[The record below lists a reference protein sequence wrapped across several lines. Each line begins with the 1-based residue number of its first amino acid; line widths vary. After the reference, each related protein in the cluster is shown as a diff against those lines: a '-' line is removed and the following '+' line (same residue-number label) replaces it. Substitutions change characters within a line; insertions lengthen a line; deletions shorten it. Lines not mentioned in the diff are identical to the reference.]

1 MTQAGWEQPPR
12 NSNKAIASLV
22 CGILFMCAPASIA
35 AVILGHL
42 ALADIKRT
50 AGRMTGQGMAIAGL
64 VMGYL
69 GVALTTIYI
78 IFVVFMVRNTL
89 SHNVTVNEATALTTM
104 RTYSQAL
111 KAYAEKCPKQGYPAT
126 LSPLGPGTG
135 DCKRANLVELQL
147 AAAVPVRQGY
157 MFQYTAGVNGAD
169 RVTTFAL
176 VARPLQPGMTGSR
189 FFYVDE
195 EGVIRVAPS
204 QIIGPNI
211 PPLVWSGPQE
221 KSGKATGS
229 LVCGIIFF
237 LWPVTAL
244 AAVILGHLALS
255 EIKKSAGR
263 LAGQGM
269 AIAGL
274 VLGYIG
280 IAAVP
285 FILIIAA
292 IAIPNVLRAR
302 MAANEASAVGSLRT
316 INTAAVTY
324 ASTYPRSGY
333 PASLK
338 NLGTSCAATSASA
351 DLIDNVLASG
361 TKSGSTFVFTG
372 AGNIPSPGYSIRA
385 TPISIVASGQ
395 RGFF

>member
-1 MTQAGWEQPPR
+1 MKQCPNCR
-12 NSNKAIASLV
+12 SSV
-22 CGILFMCAPASIA
+22 
-35 AVILGHL
+35 
-42 ALADIKRT
+42 AD
-50 AGRMTGQGMAIAGL
+50 
-64 VMGYL
+64 Y
-69 GVALTTIYI
+69 
-78 IFVVFMVRNTL
+78 
-89 SHNVTVNEATALTTM
+89 
-104 RTYSQAL
+104 
-111 KAYAEKCPKQGYPAT
+111 
-126 LSPLGPGTG
+126 
-135 DCKRANLVELQL
+135 
-147 AAAVPVRQGY
+147 VPVCPHC
-157 MFQYTAGVNGAD
+157 GVNLTVTPVGGA
-169 RVTTFAL
+169 
-176 VARPLQPGMTGSR
+176 QP
-189 FFYVDE
+189 
-195 EGVIRVAPS
+195 
-204 QIIGPNI
+204 
-211 PPLVWSGPQE
+211 VWSGPQE
-221 KSGKATGS
+221 KSGKATAS

-338 NLGTSCAATSASA
+338 NLGTSGAATSASA
-351 DLIDNVLASG
+351 DLIDSVLASG
-361 TKSGSTFVFTG
+361 TKSGYTFVFTG
-372 AGNIPSPGYSIRA
+372 DGNIPSTGYSIVA
-385 TPISIVASGQ
+385 TPISIGASGQ
-395 RGFF
+395 RGFFTDQTGIIRMSANGAAGANSEPLQ